1 MEFVLSLYPFYI
13 VTMLLLLLVPV
24 RINLFFVRENKDD
37 FLTIRVNTLFSLI
50 RFNIEVPILQQE
62 TPLDLTLEA
71 ELKAGQDKL
80 VREEKEKLSALEIHR
95 EKLQIFLDYLQK
107 NKQILSFMARFYT
120 RALTVE
126 KLVLR
131 VRAGVDDAAL
141 TAQLCGLYWAVTGT
155 LKQFVQKRLNFTGEP
170 VFTIDPDFS
179 SQPVFAVK
187 LDTVIALR
195 IGHFTVMG
203 PLLLWTIIRGGRKK
217 DE

>member
-1 MEFVLSLYPFYI
+1 MEFVLSLYPFLMA
-13 VTMLLLLLVPV
+13 VALLLLLVPV

-71 ELKAGQDKL
+71 ELKAGEDKL
-80 VREEKEKLSALEIHR
+80 VREEKEKVSALEIHF
-95 EKLQIFLDYLQK
+95 KKVKMFLDYLQN
-107 NKQILSFMARFYT
+107 NKQLLGFITRFYS

-131 VRAGVDDAAL
+131 IRAGVDDAAL
-141 TAQLCGLYWAVTGT
+141 TAQLAGLYWALTGT
-155 LKQFVQKRLNFTGEP
+155 LKHFVQRRLHFAREPIFT
-170 VFTIDPDFS
+170 FDPDFS

-195 IGHFTVMG
+195 IGHFTVMV
-203 PLLLWTIIRGGRKK
+203 PLLLWTIIRGGSKK